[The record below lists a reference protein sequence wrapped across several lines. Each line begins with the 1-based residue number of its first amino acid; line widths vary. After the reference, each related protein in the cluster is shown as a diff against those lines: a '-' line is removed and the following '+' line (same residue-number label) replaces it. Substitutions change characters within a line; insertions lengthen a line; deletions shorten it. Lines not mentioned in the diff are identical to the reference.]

1 MRDFRKTHQIGKLE
15 RERKGHEK
23 PEIFQSTV
31 NEGLMNIALIVLV
44 TRGLVTKDLS
54 FSHWGILYLSR
65 HVG

>member
-1 MRDFRKTHQIGKLE
+1 M
-15 RERKGHEK
+15 
-23 PEIFQSTV
+23 

-54 FSHWGILYLSR
+54 FSHWDILYLSR